1 MTMIAADPH
10 LRIELSYGYANRPCR
25 STPPCGDGAAWIPS
39 ETISWLLVL
48 DAIGHGPIAH
58 RIARLLLSTFSEI
71 VQSSTDRAILID
83 ELVEH
88 LHATLINRRLD
99 EQAAISLY
107 RFDHAKR
114 SAEMLAIGN
123 LETYVIKPQG
133 MMILN
138 SQNGMVG
145 GRIPKTLHKQSIAL
159 SDNTVLAVFS
169 DGINSREFRDGL
181 GKYVYGPFSKRE
193 LPETARI
200 LVQSFHRDYDDA
212 SCALVRVRRI
222 SP

>member
-1 MTMIAADPH
+1 MTMCATDPQ
-10 LRIELSYGYANRPCR
+10 LQIELSYGYANRPCR
-25 STPPCGDGAAWIPS
+25 STPPCGDGAAWITS

-48 DAIGHGPIAH
+48 DAIGHGPIAN
-58 RIARLLLSTFSEI
+58 RIARLLVSTFSEI
-71 VQSSTDRAILID
+71 VQSSTHRAIAID
-83 ELVEH
+83 GVVEK
-88 LHATLINRRLD
+88 LHAMLINRRLD

-107 RFDHAKR
+107 RFDHAKET
-114 SAEMLAIGN
+114 AELLSIGN
-123 LETYVIKPQG
+123 LETYVISPQG
-133 MMILN
+133 MMSLN

-145 GRIPKTLHKQSIAL
+145 GRIPKTLHKQSLTL

-181 GKYVYGPFSKRE
+181 GKYVYGPFSQRE

-200 LVQSFHRDYDDA
+200 LVQSFHKDYDDA